1 MFLVHL
7 IAKLVAKILKT
18 ALHAQTIFFLQQIT
32 LARSAATMVLMQI
45 LLLFVTIV
53 MKNAVCAH

>member
-18 ALHAQTIFFLQQIT
+18 ALHAQTIFFLQPIT
-32 LARSAATMVLMQI
+32 LARSAATMVLMRI